1 MSTIYSTMSKKKVKK
16 NKHNSYKYII
26 GFCSAFIVLN
36 FFVEKLAN
44 KYEGKNNPQITNTRF
59 DETQGQFSEREISL
73 VSKKNKNKDL
83 KKLPIH
89 KRKQQFISNLLP
101 VAQSANN
108 DILEK
113 RELFFKIEKKIQNN
127 NLNVLEASILKKMFK
142 EYKVKNNDLS
152 ELKKRIDIVPISLVL
167 AQAAIESGWGT
178 SRFAIE
184 GNAYFGQKVIGKK
197 VNGIEPYENTN
208 PLIKVRAFENINH
221 SVKAYLN
228 NLNTHYAYKNF
239 RKSRTELRSFGKTLQ
254 GEILANELNKYS
266 ELGTEYVESIKK
278 IIEKNNLKKF
288 DYISY
293 KTAKR

>member
-1 MSTIYSTMSKKKVKK
+1 MSKKKVKK

-184 GNAYFGQKVIGKK
+184 GNAYFGQKIIGSK
-197 VNGIEPYENTN
+197 VNGISPIESKN
-208 PLIKVRAFENINH
+208 PLHKDLSSFYQEWNLAVTVCIHVEDLQRLFQLNQ
-221 SVKAYLN
+221 SLQAYPG
-228 NLNTHYAYKNF
+228 T
-239 RKSRTELRSFGKTLQ
+239 SLQ
-254 GEILANELNKYS
+254 FCHKPGLQLSGHA
-266 ELGTEYVESIKK
+266 
-278 IIEKNNLKKF
+278 
-288 DYISY
+288 
-293 KTAKR
+293 